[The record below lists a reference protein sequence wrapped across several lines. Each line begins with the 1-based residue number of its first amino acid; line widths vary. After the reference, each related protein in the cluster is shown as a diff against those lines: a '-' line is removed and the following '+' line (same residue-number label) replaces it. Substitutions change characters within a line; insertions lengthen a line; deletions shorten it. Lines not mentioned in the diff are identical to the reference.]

1 MKEASKRIGW
11 IDLAKGICI
20 FLVVFQHVSVAL
32 NMDYPLRIQVTSF
45 RMPLYFIL
53 SGLFF
58 KQYEGFIGFLKRKTN
73 KLLIPFLFFLLTT
86 SVIPFAIINHDLSL
100 KLFFSDMNGPV
111 YNFAIWFLLCL
122 FEVNI
127 LFYLIQLI
135 VGHLASKN
143 HTAIVLVI
151 SLLLGCCGLALGAAH
166 VKNPL
171 YVCTMLTALPFF
183 AFGWWLRNHTRFLSQ
198 PFTWKRDVP
207 LMIICLVI
215 VSTCAFYVVYAYN
228 VIPREGVPFIY
239 LCGIAGT
246 LLVLTFAKFFKRIAF
261 VSFWGQYSIMVL
273 CTHQVVI
280 MVIHTLLQR
289 YMSGVPLFIVVLVST
304 LFICH
309 LSIIFMRKYMPHVT
323 AQKDVIR
330 I

>member
-1 MKEASKRIGW
+1 MKEASKRIEW

-32 NMDYPLRIQVTSF
+32 DMDYPLRTQVTSF

-73 KLLIPFLFFLLTT
+73 KLLIPFLFFLMTT
-86 SVIPFAIINHDLSL
+86 SVIPYAVINHDLSL

-122 FEVNI
+122 FEINL
-127 LFYLIQLI
+127 LFYLIQL
-135 VGHLASKN
+135 VAGRLVPKRQ
-143 HTAIVLVI
+143 TAVVLVI
-151 SLLLGCCGLALGAAH
+151 SLLLGCCGLALGVAR

-183 AFGWWLRNHTRFLSQ
+183 AFGWWLRRHTHFLSQ
-198 PFTWKRDVP
+198 PFTLKRDIP
-207 LMIICLVI
+207 LMAVCIAI
-215 VSTCAFYVVYAYN
+215 VATCAYYIIFAFN
-228 VIPREGVPFIY
+228 DIPKEGVPYIY

-246 LLVLTFAKFFKRIAF
+246 VLVLTLAKFIKRIALI
-261 VSFWGQYSIMVL
+261 SFWGRYSIMVL

-280 MVIHTLLQR
+280 SVMHTLLQR
-289 YMSGVPLFIVVLVST
+289 YLSGVSLFIAVLVST
-304 LFICH
+304 LIICH

-323 AQKDVIR
+323 AQKDVIKV
-330 I
+330 